1 MGLSRPYAVR
11 FHIERQPFSYIP
23 PTRKINKIKIKKI
36 FVCKPP
42 FILFS
47 YRNVVP
53 TIENVGN
60 AITWSW
66 ALLAMAVD
74 VEMLGSIPRRSGR
87 DNSRSCAWPRD
98 DDGRGNQ
105 KMKTSDDVIVTI
117 GHHSSVSRH
126 RRRRFFVFSQSA
138 PPARLYILAVYKAAR
153 LYNNQNLK

>member
-1 MGLSRPYAVR
+1 
-11 FHIERQPFSYIP
+11 
-23 PTRKINKIKIKKI
+23 
-36 FVCKPP
+36 
-42 FILFS
+42 
-47 YRNVVP
+47 
-53 TIENVGN
+53 
-60 AITWSW
+60 
-66 ALLAMAVD
+66 MAVD

-87 DNSRSCAWPRD
+87 DNSRSCAWPGDD

-138 PPARLYILAVYKAAR
+138 PPARLYILLAIYKAAR

>member
-1 MGLSRPYAVR
+1 
-11 FHIERQPFSYIP
+11 
-23 PTRKINKIKIKKI
+23 
-36 FVCKPP
+36 
-42 FILFS
+42 
-47 YRNVVP
+47 
-53 TIENVGN
+53 
-60 AITWSW
+60 
-66 ALLAMAVD
+66 MAVD

-126 RRRRFFVFSQSA
+126 RRRRFFVLFSQSA
-138 PPARLYILAVYKAAR
+138 PPARLYILLAVYKAAR